1 MATEVKIPNLG
12 DFKDVPIVEVHVH
25 EGDAVNVDD
34 PLVSLEADKVTMEIP
49 ALQDGIVEKRR
60 MKEGDRVSK
69 GTPILLLRG
78 ATPT

>member
-12 DFKDVPIVEVHVH
+12 DFKDVSIVEVHVNA
-25 EGDAVNVDD
+25 GD

-49 ALQDGIVEKRR
+49 ALQDGIVEKLLI
-60 MKEGDRVSK
+60 KVGDSVSK
-69 GTPILLLRG
+69 GTPILLLLG